1 MDSLDIARAC
11 VRRWYVFVPILVLAV
26 GGGYTLASSR
36 PASYQAAGTVTL
48 YYAKP
53 AALPVAPGAV
63 PIDPRAQNPL
73 WATGGVGL
81 LITSI
86 VADMQSRE
94 VELLVAHQ
102 GYTSTF
108 SVTEDRNNNNLIDV
122 AVTGSDP
129 RDVFATAAATVALTD
144 QRLVTLQAR
153 AKAPPDSQYRTFVVS
168 PPTVVTEKLPSKV
181 KLIGAV
187 TGLGVLLGAAISL
200 MLEGAANRRRRSMG
214 LDSPEP
220 FVDLLG
226 DITALHTGSKSRSR
240 QSGG

>member
-36 PASYQAAGTVTL
+36 PASYQAAGTITL
-48 YYAKP
+48 YYTKP
-53 AALPVAPGAV
+53 ATLPVAPGV
-63 PIDPRAQNPL
+63 VQLDPRAQNPL
-73 WATGGVGL
+73 FTTGGVGL

-94 VELLVAHQ
+94 VQLLVAHQ
-102 GYTSTF
+102 GHTSTF
-108 SVTEDRNNNNLIDV
+108 TVAEDRNNNNLIGV

-129 RDVFATAAATVALTD
+129 RDVFATAAATMALTD
-144 QRLVTLQAR
+144 QRLVALQTR
-153 AKAPPDSQYRTFVVS
+153 AKAPTDSQYRIFTIS
-168 PPTVVTEKLPSKV
+168 PATVVTEKLPSKV

-200 MLEGAANRRRRSMG
+200 LLEGAANRRKRSLG

-226 DITALHTGSKSRSR
+226 DISALQTGSKSRSR